1 MKVSMTKLGLGPWGP
16 MHPTA
21 GEGGRICAICVPQT
35 GAMWP
40 RACKSISA
48 PWLNNYYS

>member
-35 GAMWP
+35 GAMGP
-40 RACKSISA
+40 GLAKA
-48 PWLNNYYS
+48 FPLPG